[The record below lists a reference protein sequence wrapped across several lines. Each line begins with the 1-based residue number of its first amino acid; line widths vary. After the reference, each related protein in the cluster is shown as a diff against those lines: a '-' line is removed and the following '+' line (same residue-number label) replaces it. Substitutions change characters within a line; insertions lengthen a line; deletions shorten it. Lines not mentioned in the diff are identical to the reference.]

1 MSPELQTRLLRVLAE
16 SEFYRVGGQ
25 TAIRVDVRVIAA
37 TNQDLARAVK
47 ESRFREDLYHRLNVI
62 RINTPPLRQRQED
75 IPLLLQHYLAEAAV
89 ELGSSAKSLDAGAM
103 EALLTFSWPGNVRQ
117 RVNVARRL
125 TVTAPGNVI
134 SAQDIPTDL
143 GGTDRERHTGI
154 REDTHRNHLGTHQRT
169 PPGSGKAAG
178 LGAQYVGAQDENL
191 APRLKQ
197 SD

>member
-1 MSPELQTRLLRVLAE
+1 MNPNGASLRI
-16 SEFYRVGGQ
+16 SEPRKIDFATPGASADSNR
-25 TAIRVDVRVIAA
+25 RMAA
-37 TNQDLARAVK
+37 PCF
-47 ESRFREDLYHRLNVI
+47 SLYHRLNVI